1 MQGIPSESAASKAS
15 AGARQELE
23 VFASARSPRHTG
35 MGGATIYAL
44 FKTFRVPLR
53 VLGMLFPPIEQLS
66 PFYFSFL
73 RLGGVERC
81 GNQPPTTQRRLRPTF
96 ALSRALCQRAT
107 DRKPTAG
114 RPYCLCPADPHL
126 LCWPSAYHI

>member
-81 GNQPPTTQRRLRPTF
+81 ENQPPTTQRRLRPTF
-96 ALSRALCQRAT
+96 ALSRALCQRHRSKAHC
-107 DRKPTAG
+107 RAALLSVPC
-114 RPYCLCPADPHL
+114 RPHL